1 MREGDF
7 VVIAWQ
13 QMSNIVRTRLVDG
26 EGAYFFDIVGQTGH
40 GVTAIGP
47 DPWSAFEHIER
58 LEHICKIVL
67 ASRKVN

>member
-26 EGAYFFDIVGQTGH
+26 EGAAGKQASCAHRPRADI
-40 GVTAIGP
+40 
-47 DPWSAFEHIER
+47 
-58 LEHICKIVL
+58 
-67 ASRKVN
+67 